1 MRDVEV
7 EVEVEV
13 EGNVAAP
20 IETVFDVFVPI
31 DLTTIMTGYGPL
43 PAVTAVE
50 DQVGCWDAAGQ
61 TRVIR
66 LADGSSMHEALTRV
80 ERPSHFAYQIG
91 ELTSPLRYLTSG
103 MRGAWWFSEAPE
115 SRSDEPL
122 THVRWRYV
130 YEMRSALTRPLGALI
145 IGQPW
150 RRYMKRALALATE
163 QAEAEFASQQ
173 E

>member
-1 MRDVEV
+1 MPGVEV
-7 EVEVEV
+7 EVQV
-13 EGNVAAP
+13 EGSVAAP

-50 DQVGCWDAAGQ
+50 EQVGGWDAAGQ

-91 ELTSPLRYLTSG
+91 ELTSPLRHLTSG
-103 MRGAWWFSEAPE
+103 MRGAWWFDEARESRPEAPV
-115 SRSDEPL
+115 

-130 YEMRSALTRPLGALI
+130 YEMRSSLTRPLGALI

-150 RRYMKRALALATE
+150 RRYMKRALALASE
-163 QAEAEFASQQ
+163 QAEAKFASQA
-173 E
+173 